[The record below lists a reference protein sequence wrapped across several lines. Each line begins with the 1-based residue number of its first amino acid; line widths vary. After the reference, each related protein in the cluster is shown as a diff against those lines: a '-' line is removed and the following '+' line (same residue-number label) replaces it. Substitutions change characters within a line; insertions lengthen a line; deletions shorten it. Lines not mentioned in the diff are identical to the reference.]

1 MSTKNRKRYV
11 KPYDAREKHLPGL
24 NYCGPGTNVA
34 RRMQE
39 KVQPMNSLDQACK
52 LHDLDT
58 ETRGPQNAKTPRAVR
73 ASDRRLA
80 RAAKA
85 IALDPKKTKRERA
98 LAWVVHRAML
108 TNKWRSNRWF
118 RP

>member
-1 MSTKNRKRYV
+1 MSTKDRKRYV
-11 KPYDAREKHLPGL
+11 KPYDAREKHLPGC

-34 RRMQE
+34 RRMRE

-58 ETRGPQNAKTPRAVR
+58 EPRGPQKSKTPEEVR

-80 RAAKA
+80 RAAKV
-85 IALDPKKTKRERA
+85 IALDKKKSKRERA

-108 TNKWRSNRWF
+108 TNKWRHSR
-118 RP
+118 RS

>member
-11 KPYDAREKHLPGL
+11 KPYDAREKHLPGC
-24 NYCGPGTNVA
+24 NFCGPGTNVA

-58 ETRGPQNAKTPRAVR
+58 ESRGPQKSKTPKAVR
-73 ASDRRLA
+73 ASDRRLE

-85 IALDPKKTKRERA
+85 IALDPKKSKRERA

-108 TNKWRSNRWF
+108 GNKWRQSR
-118 RP
+118 RS